1 MRRVSAAKP
10 FDISKRQVL
19 NAYKAVRDN
28 AGAAGVDEE
37 TITDFEKN
45 LKSNLYKIW
54 NRLTSGSYFPPPVKA
69 VAIPKKNGGE
79 RILGVPTVADRVAQT
94 VVKQYLE
101 PILESIFLP
110 DSYGYRPEKSALD
123 AIAVTRERCWQ
134 YDWVLEFDIKGL
146 FDNIDHA
153 LLLKALGKHTTC
165 KWVTLYIKRWL
176 TAPLQQEDGTL
187 VERTRGTPQGGVV
200 SPVLS
205 NLFMH
210 YTFDVWMMRTF
221 PDVPWCRYADDGLL
235 HCKTEAEANAI
246 KALLQAR
253 LAACGLEMHPDK
265 TQTVYCKDSNRKDSH
280 PNTKFDFLGYE
291 FRARGARVRA
301 RGILFTSFSP
311 AVSAKSLK
319 AMRARTRR
327 LNLRNQSHLGLEEY
341 ARIFNPILRGWIA
354 YYGKFYP
361 SAMWPIY
368 RHADYT
374 IRAWIMRKYKRLRGR
389 KVRASMLLRRIAT
402 QNPSLF
408 AHWRFGGIGA
418 FV

>member
-1 MRRVSAAKP
+1 VSAAKP
-10 FDISKRQVL
+10 FDISKQQVWK
-19 NAYKAVRDN
+19 AYKAVRAN

-37 TITDFEKN
+37 TITDFERD
-45 LKSNLYKIW
+45 LKGNLYKIW

-110 DSYGYRPEKSALD
+110 DSFGYRPKKSALD
-123 AIAVTRERCWQ
+123 AIAVTRDRCWR

-153 LLLKALGKHTTC
+153 LLLKALEKHTTC
-165 KWVTLYIKRWL
+165 KWVTLYVKRWL

-210 YTFDVWMMRTF
+210 YAFDVWMTRMF
-221 PDVPWCRYADDGLL
+221 PDLPWCRYADDGLV
-235 HCKTEAEANAI
+235 HCRAEEEADAI
-246 KALLQAR
+246 KAALQAR

-265 TQTVYCKDSNRKDSH
+265 TQIVYCKDSNRKDAY

-319 AMRARTRR
+319 AMRAHTRR
-327 LNLRNQSHLGLEEY
+327 LNLRNQSHLSLEEF
-341 ARIFNPILRGWIA
+341 ARILNPILRGWIA
-354 YYGKFYP
+354 YYGQFYP

-368 RHADYT
+368 RHVDYT
-374 IRAWIMRKYKRLRGR
+374 IRAWIMRKYSRLRGH
-389 KVRASMLLRRIAT
+389 KVRASMLMQRTAK

>member
-1 MRRVSAAKP
+1 MSAAKP
-10 FDISKRQVL
+10 FDISKWQVW
-19 NAYKAVRDN
+19 NAYKAVRAN

-37 TITDFEKN
+37 TITDFERD
-45 LKSNLYKIW
+45 LKGNLYRIW
-54 NRLTSGSYFPPPVKA
+54 NRLASGSYFPPPVKA

-79 RILGVPTVADRVAQT
+79 RILGVPTVSDRVAQT
-94 VVKQYLE
+94 VVKHYLE
-101 PILESIFLP
+101 PILEAIFRP
-110 DSYGYRPEKSALD
+110 DSYGYRPQKSALD
-123 AIAVTRERCWQ
+123 AIAVTRERCWR
-134 YDWVLEFDIKGL
+134 YDWVLEFDIRGL
-146 FDNIDHA
+146 FDNIDHV
-153 LLLKALGKHTTC
+153 LLLKALEKHTTC
-165 KWVTLYIKRWL
+165 KWVTLHIKRWL

-210 YTFDVWMMRTF
+210 YTFDVWMTRSF
-221 PDVPWCRYADDGLL
+221 PDLPWCRYADDGLV
-235 HCKTEAEANAI
+235 HCRTEAEADAV
-246 KALLQAR
+246 KTALQAR

-265 TQTVYCKDSNRKDSH
+265 TQTVYCKDSNRKGSH

-311 AVSAKSLK
+311 AVSANSLK
-319 AMRARTRR
+319 AMRAQTRR
-327 LNLRNQSHLGLEEY
+327 LNLRNQSHLSLEEF
-341 ARIFNPILRGWIA
+341 ARIFNPTLRGWIA
-354 YYGKFYP
+354 YYGQFYP
-361 SAMWPIY
+361 SAMWPVY

-374 IRAWIMRKYKRLRGR
+374 IRAWIMRKYRRLRGR
-389 KVRASMLLRRIAT
+389 KVRASMLLRRIAE

>member
-1 MRRVSAAKP
+1 MGTAKP
-10 FDISKRQVL
+10 FDISKKQVWK
-19 NAYKAVRDN
+19 AYKAVRAN

-37 TITDFEKN
+37 TITDFEKD
-45 LKSNLYKIW
+45 LKGNLYKIW
-54 NRLTSGSYFPPPVKA
+54 NRLASGSYFPPPVKA

-79 RILGVPTVADRVAQT
+79 RVLGVPTVADRVAQT
-94 VVKQYLE
+94 VVKHYLE
-101 PILESIFLP
+101 PILEPVFLP
-110 DSYGYRPEKSALD
+110 DSFGYRPQKSALD
-123 AIAVTRERCWQ
+123 AIAITRERCWR

-153 LLLKALGKHTTC
+153 LLLKALEKHTTC

-176 TAPLQQEDGTL
+176 TAPLQQEDGAL

-210 YTFDVWMMRTF
+210 YAFDVWMTRMF
-221 PDVPWCRYADDGLL
+221 PDLPWCRYADDGLV
-235 HCKTEAEANAI
+235 HCRTEEEGNAV
-246 KALLQAR
+246 KAALQTR

-265 TQTVYCKDSNRKDSH
+265 TQIVYCKDSNRNDSY

-291 FRARGARVRA
+291 FRARGARARA
-301 RGILFTSFSP
+301 RDILFTSFLP

-327 LNLRNQSHLGLEEY
+327 LNLRNQSHLSLEEF
-341 ARIFNPILRGWIA
+341 ARIFNPILRGWIG

-374 IRAWIMRKYKRLRGR
+374 IRAWIMRKYRRLSRR
-389 KVRASMLLRRIAT
+389 KVRASLLMDRIAK

-408 AHWRFGGIGA
+408 EHWRFGGIGA